1 MITDPIA
8 DLLTRIRN
16 AVKAKHAKTTVG
28 YSKLKVA
35 ILEVLKKGQYV
46 DDFKVVKEGRHDVIE
61 VQLKPET
68 KEIHLRRISKPGQR
82 IYMKKGDIKP
92 VLSGYGIAVISTSQG
107 VMTTAEARQKGL
119 GGEVICEA
127 W

>member
-1 MITDPIA
+1 
-8 DLLTRIRN
+8 
-16 AVKAKHAKTTVG
+16 
-28 YSKLKVA
+28 
-35 ILEVLKKGQYV
+35 
-46 DDFKVVKEGRHDVIE
+46 
-61 VQLKPET
+61 
-68 KEIHLRRISKPGQR
+68 KPGQR
-82 IYMKKGDIKP
+82 IYMKQGDIKP